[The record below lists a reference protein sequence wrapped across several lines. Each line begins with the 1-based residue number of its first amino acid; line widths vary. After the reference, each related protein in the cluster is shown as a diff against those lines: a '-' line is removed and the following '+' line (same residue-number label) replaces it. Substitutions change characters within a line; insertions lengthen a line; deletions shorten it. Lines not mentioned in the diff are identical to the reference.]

1 MNKGQILNALNS
13 GLEIVS
19 TCNSIKLILIKNE
32 IYFGAIGTKCV
43 IKLQN
48 DNELKLYNWELTSY
62 SKYLAK

>member
-19 TCNSIKLILIKNE
+19 TCNSVKLILIKNE
-32 IYFGAIGTKCV
+32 IYFGAIGTNYAM
-43 IKLQN
+43 KLQD

-62 SKYLAK
+62 SEYLAK

>member
-1 MNKGQILNALNS
+1 MNKEQILNALNS

-19 TCNSIKLILIKNE
+19 SCNSIKLILIKNQ
-32 IYFGAIGTKCV
+32 IYFGAIGTKSA

-62 SKYLAK
+62 SQHLAK